1 MIKNLHNRL
10 LLSTLCA
17 LLTAGCAV
25 GVPPQASDSTSA
37 AKNIDWGILGKYIN
51 AEYVSA
57 NGTLS
62 VTNPENGTLLITATG
77 GSRPRSQRLEISPG
91 SKPETY
97 YVKALNTSVFFSDDS
112 ALVLFKKDGRMQQI
126 EGNLG
131 WYDFKIT
138 ETEARLSNPYVIELP
153 LLTRISKTYTFDD
166 GSSIPISKDPDSP
179 LQKLHESLQGFGLWE
194 TKIGQTFIG
203 DTDMLRV
210 GKNQT
215 GHLQLTVLTL
225 EGKESVQLT
234 FDKTPGNKGSGAKYF
249 PGPTTQIIKTL
260 IEQTELR
267 MQYSIP
273 SSGWTDQGDYHWRY
287 FLRGDQ
293 ILKFAAI
300 RHSSEDDASLYATV
314 YRPLTEARMIAAM
327 ELREKK
333 HLKAVSDAAY
343 KERQAAERAAERRA
357 TENAIVSG
365 FSRGLAQASQNNDQ
379 LNRMS
384 QNFERN
390 LNSKLRQI
398 KSDQDKQREA
408 ARAAAARLMA
418 ANVAAKQAAPSANL
432 PGSRSAQIAQASPG
446 RTAPQGPR
454 QQAIPKQTQPQ
465 AQEHQN
471 QEEVR
476 RAAQQK
482 ADGEAARLE
491 KLRQEKALKDHLA
504 AERRGIRLRA
514 ETCPG
519 GGGLP
524 SAIGTRPAVTPR
536 VAQCLIVH
544 FEARCPSDRPGSGM
558 QGTIDQFQ
566 GSGSCFDNSQP
577 MPRKLACDVSQA
589 IVSVTNVTTCP

>member
-1 MIKNLHNRL
+1 M
-10 LLSTLCA
+10 
-17 LLTAGCAV
+17 
-25 GVPPQASDSTSA
+25 
-37 AKNIDWGILGKYIN
+37 LGKYIN

-62 VTNPENGTLLITATG
+62 VTNPGNGTLLIAATG
-77 GSRPRSQRLEISPG
+77 GDRPRSQRLEISPG
-91 SKPETY
+91 SKPGTY
-97 YVKALNTSVFFSDDS
+97 YVKALNTSLFLSDDA
-112 ALVLFKKDGRMQQI
+112 ALVNFNKDGRMQQI

-131 WYDFKIT
+131 AYDFKIT

-153 LLTRISKTYTFDD
+153 FLTRISKTYTLDD
-166 GSSIPISKDPDSP
+166 GTNIPVSKDADSP
-179 LQKLHESLQGFGLWE
+179 LQKLHDSLQGFGLWE

-210 GKNQT
+210 EKNQA
-215 GHLQLTVLTL
+215 GHLQLTALTL
-225 EGKESVQLT
+225 EGKESVRLT
-234 FDKTPGNKGSGAKYF
+234 FDKEPGNKGSEAKYF

-273 SSGWTDQGDYHWRY
+273 SSGLVDQGDYHWRY
-287 FLRGDQ
+287 FLRGDK
-293 ILKFAAI
+293 ILKFSAI
-300 RHSSEDDASLYATV
+300 RHSDEDDANLYATV
-314 YRPLTEARMIAAM
+314 YQPLTEARMIAAM
-327 ELREKK
+327 DLREKK

-365 FSRGLAQASQNNDQ
+365 FSRGWAQASQNNSQ
-379 LNRMS
+379 LNQMS
-384 QNFERN
+384 QNFERD
-390 LNSKLRQI
+390 LNRKLQQI

-408 ARAAAARLMA
+408 TKAAAARLMA
-418 ANVAAKQAAPSANL
+418 ANVTARQAAPSANL
-432 PGSRSAQIAQASPG
+432 PGTRGAQVAQTSSG
-446 RTAPQGPR
+446 QTTPQGPR
-454 QQAIPKQTQPQ
+454 QQAASKQTQAARQ
-465 AQEHQN
+465 NKEEAQR
-471 QEEVR
+471 V
-476 RAAQQK
+476 AQQK
-482 ADGEAARLE
+482 ADEEAARLT

-504 AERRGIRLRA
+504 AERRGIRLQA
-514 ETCPG
+514 ATCPG

-524 SAIGTRPAVTPR
+524 SAIGTRPVITPR

-544 FEARCPSDRPGSGM
+544 FEARCPSERPGSGM

-589 IVSVTNVTTCP
+589 IVAVTNVTTCP